1 MKLDWGAWIYG
12 MWMAVAGGA
21 ANSVVAGMGLLIIDP
36 KDFNT
41 QQARFWGYVAG
52 LFVVSAVK
60 DFFIYI
66 AQHPAPA
73 ILREESVAT
82 ISQPGQPTVTVATVK
97 DTSSVPVDPPK
108 PAERPPA

>member
-21 ANSVVAGMGLLIIDP
+21 ANSVVAGMGLLVIAP
-36 KDFNT
+36 GEFT
-41 QQARFWGYVAG
+41 LQQGRFWGYIFG
-52 LFVVSAVK
+52 LFVLSGVK

-97 DTSSVPVDPPK
+97 DTSSVPIEAGPPK
-108 PAERPPA
+108 QT